1 VETCLK
7 FAQLMARNRGMNYAD
22 AVKKYPRGPYKN
34 SVYKNAWETHQA
46 HCIHCARAE
55 ILGGNGDLKW

>member
-1 VETCLK
+1 MKTCLR
-7 FAQLMARNRGMNYAD
+7 FAQLMARTCGMSYAE

-34 SVYKNAWETHQA
+34 SVYINSWETHQA

-55 ILGGNGDLKW
+55 VLAKR